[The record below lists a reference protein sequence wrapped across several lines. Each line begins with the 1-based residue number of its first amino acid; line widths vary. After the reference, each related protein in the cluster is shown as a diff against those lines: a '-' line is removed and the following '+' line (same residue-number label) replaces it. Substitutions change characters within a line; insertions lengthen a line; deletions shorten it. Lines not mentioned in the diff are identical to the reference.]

1 MNKENSIGF
10 IPDRFEYYEVEA
22 EKIIRW
28 LKTDPKFCHDFFFGN
43 NPKMCNIAQL
53 RSNLSGYFKQNYNVV
68 VSPKDFSTIVYQTLW
83 SEGTWSKLDSYDKHF
98 SFYFWLKKVA
108 RAAVLERLAEERII
122 LSIRSRTPGNTRLA
136 LLSQPVEMCKLIID
150 EQLPVN
156 KYHDFMCSI
165 YVSRLKKEEIMKQ
178 YSMTEQEF
186 DDAKYKGEY
195 ALKDALLRSNCGY
208 EEDVL
213 RDKTRNDV
221 GASLDFGADME
232 EWMRN
237 QLGEGSLMDV
247 FGVNLTDEEIREKVI
262 DLLYGMSA
270 KMNWND
276 RDRFLWRQ
284 RFVHDTPPV
293 KLATALGRS
302 RAWVDTRYSQLNDR
316 IEPSLKRW
324 WAANA
329 A

>member
-1 MNKENSIGF
+1 MSKKNSVGF
-10 IPDRFEYYEVEA
+10 IPDCFDNYEVEA
-22 EKIIRW
+22 EKIIRR
-28 LKTDPKFCHDFFFGN
+28 LKADPKFCQEFFYGTSKQN
-43 NPKMCNIAQL
+43 CYISQL
-53 RSNLSGYFKQNYNVV
+53 RSSELCYLAQNYNVV
-68 VSPKDFSTIVYQTLW
+68 ISEDFFSTILYQALW
-83 SEGTWSKLDSYDKHF
+83 SEGTWSKLDTYNHRN
-98 SFYFWLKKVA
+98 SFFAWLKAVA
-108 RAAVLERLAEERII
+108 RNAVLDRLAKDRII
-122 LSIRSRTPGNTRLA
+122 PSIRTRTPGNTRLA
-136 LLSQPVEMCKLIID
+136 LLFQPVEMCKLIID

-213 RDKTRNDV
+213 RDKTHNDV
-221 GASLDFGADME
+221 EVSLDYGADME
-232 EWMRN
+232 EWLRN
-237 QLGEGSLMDV
+237 QLGESSLTDV

-293 KLATALGRS
+293 KLATALGHT
-302 RAWVDTRYSQLNDR
+302 RAWVDTRFSRLNDR
-316 IEPSLKRW
+316 IEPFLKRW
-324 WAANA
+324 WVANA